1 MKKMNLLLAA
11 CLFVVSLN
19 AQLLSVSAPK
29 KLDVLFE
36 NTSDVR
42 ITKMNRAGKQLSRIS
57 IGETVAQIVALNEEK
72 KIIFSVL
79 NATPNIKFSIEDETG
94 APLFTD
100 KMIGNKSQ
108 VYSVETL
115 PKGVYTLSL
124 SGNGFKTKRYFTVA
138 NGEISMQDDLGFV
151 NQKTK

>member
-19 AQLLSVSAPK
+19 AQLLSVSKPK
-29 KLDVLFE
+29 KLDVLSE

-42 ITKMNRAGKQLSRIS
+42 ITKMERAEKQLSRIS
-57 IGETVAQIVALNEEK
+57 IGETVAQIAIIKEDK

-79 NATPNIKFSIEDETG
+79 NANPHIKFSIEDEMG
-94 APLFTD
+94 APLVTD
-100 KMIGNKSQ
+100 KITGNKSK
-108 VYSVETL
+108 VYNVETL
-115 PKGVYTLSL
+115 PKGVYALSL
-124 SGNGFKTKRYFTVA
+124 SGNGFTAKRFFTVT